1 MPTQIVH
8 DRWDQY
14 LTFASDKPLFV
25 SFDVDATEQDLS
37 FQFPYCAR
45 VIVPVKQP
53 NPNGGPTNPE
63 SERLYGME
71 DQLCE
76 VLGQANVV
84 CRLVGRL
91 THGGKRE
98 IVFQLANFDSFRPPV
113 GWWMQQNRDYQ
124 IDVSEHD
131 GWEFFNETIRP
142 TAADWLWMRDRDVV
156 NHLLK
161 AGSNPDK
168 PHDIDFTFCGPADGL
183 KRAAVQLAKRG
194 YTAGGKIDF
203 ASGSFTA
210 VKRLPLD
217 LEAIHEE
224 TLANHELAGTF
235 GITFDGWGAMVVE

>member
-1 MPTQIVH
+1 MATTIVH

-25 SFDVDATEQDLS
+25 SFDVDSTEQDLS
-37 FQFPYCAR
+37 YQLPYCAR

-53 NPNGGPTNPE
+53 NQNGGPTGAE
-63 SERLYGME
+63 SERMYGME

-76 VLGQANVV
+76 VLGQANVM

-91 THGGKRE
+91 THDGTRE
-98 IVFQLANFDSFRPPV
+98 IVFQLANYDSFRPPV
-113 GWWMQQNRDYQ
+113 GWWMQQNSDYQ

-131 GWEFFNETIRP
+131 GWDFFNETIRP
-142 TAADWLWMRDRDVV
+142 TPRDWQWMWDRDVV
-156 NHLLK
+156 NNLLK

-168 PHDIDFTFCGPADGL
+168 PHDIDFTFCGEADAL
-183 KRAAVQLAKRG
+183 KRVAAQLAKRG
-194 YTAGGKIDF
+194 YTAGGQLNF

-217 LEAIHEE
+217 LETINEE
-224 TLANHELAGTF
+224 TVANVELAETYGA
-235 GITFDGWGAMVVE
+235 TFDGWGAMVVK

>member
-25 SFDVDATEQDLS
+25 SFDVEATEQDLS
-37 FQFPYCAR
+37 FQLPYCAR

-53 NPNGGPTNPE
+53 NRNGGPTSPE

-91 THGGKRE
+91 THDGTRE

-113 GWWMQQNRDYQ
+113 GWWMQQNRDYD
-124 IDVSEHD
+124 ISVSEHD

-142 TAADWLWMRDRDVV
+142 TARDWQWMSDREVV
-156 NHLLK
+156 DNLIK

-168 PHDIDFTFCGPADGL
+168 PHDIDFTFCGDPDGL
-183 KRAAVQLAKRG
+183 KRVAAQLAKRG
-194 YTAGGKIDF
+194 YTAGGQPDF

-217 LEAIHEE
+217 LQTINEE
-224 TLANHELAGTF
+224 TVACMELAEPYGV
-235 GITFDGWGAMVVE
+235 TFDGWGAMVVK

>member
-1 MPTQIVH
+1 MAATIVH
-8 DRWDQY
+8 DHWDQY

-37 FQFPYCAR
+37 YQFPYCAR

-53 NPNGGPTNPE
+53 NQNGGPTGAE

-76 VLGQANVV
+76 VLGQANVQ

-91 THGGKRE
+91 THDGKRE
-98 IVFQLANFDSFRPPV
+98 IIFQLANFDSFRPPV

-131 GWEFFNETIRP
+131 GWEFFNDIIRP
-142 TAADWLWMRDRDVV
+142 GPNDWQWMRDRDVV
-156 NHLLK
+156 NNLLK

-168 PHDIDFTFCGPADGL
+168 PHNIDFTFCGPADGL
-183 KRAAVQLAKRG
+183 KRVAAQLAKRG
-194 YTAGGKIDF
+194 CTASGQLNF

-224 TLANHELAGTF
+224 TLANVELATTYGV
-235 GITFDGWGAMVVE
+235 TFDGWGAMVVK

>member
-1 MPTQIVH
+1 MATPIVH

-37 FQFPYCAR
+37 YQFPYCAR

-53 NPNGGPTNPE
+53 NQNGGPTGAE

-76 VLGQANVV
+76 VLGQANVM

-91 THGGKRE
+91 THNGTRE
-98 IVFQLANFDSFRPPV
+98 IVFQLANFDAFRPPV

-124 IDVSEHD
+124 IEVSEHD

-142 TAADWLWMRDRDVV
+142 TATDWLWMQDRDVV
-156 NHLLK
+156 DNLLK
-161 AGSNPDK
+161 AGSNPDR
-168 PHDIDFTFCGPADGL
+168 PHDIDFTFCGAADGL
-183 KRAAVQLAKRG
+183 KRAAAQLAKRG
-194 YTAGGKIDF
+194 YTASGPLNF
-203 ASGSFTA
+203 ADGSFTA

-217 LEAIHEE
+217 LEAIHAES
-224 TLANHELAGTF
+224 LANYELAATF
-235 GITFDGWGAMVVE
+235 GIEFDGWGAMVVE